1 MRARPPSR
9 PSSPSSA
16 YLEVL
21 HGGLLTTVQ
30 DAGRPGFMAAG
41 LAPGGAMDRFL
52 LACANRLVGN
62 PPGAAALEFTLDGP
76 VLAVHGD
83 VVMAVVA
90 YAAHW
95 YVGGPELPLPLWES
109 VLVRDGGVI
118 VVGAVTAGVRGYL
131 AVAGGIDVPGVLG
144 SRSTHLRAR
153 LGGLGG
159 RPLARGDRLPV
170 GPPPAPD
177 EALVGR
183 CIPPELR
190 PHQRSAPLRV
200 MLGPEAD
207 RFTRR
212 GLRTFFSAAYRA
224 TPLSDR
230 MGLRL
235 QGPPVEA
242 ASGYDLLSEPL
253 AEGTVQ
259 ITSDGQPVVL
269 LAERQTTGG
278 YLRIATIIRAD
289 LDAAGQVRPGQMVR
303 FLPVTEE
310 QARAAWQLRRRRMEA
325 IEAALAASTAAR
337 DAAGDAAGDAARDA
351 GRGPG
356 PRRFLVSTAGRV
368 YYVEQEGAGGA

>member
-1 MRARPPSR
+1 MKAR
-9 PSSPSSA
+9 SP

-30 DAGRPGFMAAG
+30 DAGRSGFMATG
-41 LAPGGAMDRFL
+41 LSPGGAMDRFL

-76 VLAVHGD
+76 ALAVHGD

-90 YAAHW
+90 YAAQW

-109 VLVRDGGVI
+109 VLVRDGSVV

-131 AVAGGIDVPGVLG
+131 AVAGGIDVPEVLG
-144 SRSTHLRAR
+144 SRSTHVRAR

-159 RPLARGDRLPV
+159 RPLAGGDRLPV
-170 GPPPAPD
+170 GPLPAPH

-183 CIPPELR
+183 RIPAELR
-190 PHQRSAPLRV
+190 PHRLCAPIRV
-200 MLGPEAD
+200 LPGPD
-207 RFTRR
+207 DDQFTWR
-212 GLRTFFSAAYRA
+212 GLRTFFNAAYRA
-224 TPLSDR
+224 TSLSDR

-242 ASGYDLLSEPL
+242 RSGYDILSEPL
-253 AEGTVQ
+253 PGGAVQ
-259 ITSDGQPVVL
+259 ITSDGQPIVL

-278 YLRIATIIRAD
+278 YLRIATVIRAD
-289 LDAAGQVRPGQMVR
+289 LDAAGQVRPGETVR

-310 QARAAWQLRRRRMEA
+310 QARAAWQQRRRRMEA
-325 IEAALAASTAAR
+325 IEAALAAGG
-337 DAAGDAAGDAARDA
+337 AGEEVSSL
-351 GRGPG
+351 
-356 PRRFLVSTAGRV
+356 RFLVSSGGRV
-368 YYVEQEGAGGA
+368 YYVEQEGPGGQ

>member
-1 MRARPPSR
+1 MRAA
-9 PSSPSSA
+9 SA
-16 YLEVL
+16 YLEVV
-21 HGGLLTTVQ
+21 HEGLLTTVQ

-41 LAPGGAMDRFL
+41 LSPAGALDRFL

-76 VLAVHGD
+76 ALAVHGD

-90 YAAHW
+90 YAAEW

-109 VLVRDGGVI
+109 VLVRDGSVI

-159 RPLARGDRLPV
+159 RALVRGDRLPV
-170 GPPPAPD
+170 GPPPAPC

-183 CIPPELR
+183 RIPPELR
-190 PHQRSAPLRV
+190 PHRRSAPIRV
-200 MLGPEAD
+200 LAGPDAD

-212 GLRTFFSAAYRA
+212 GLRTFFSSAYRA

-242 ASGYDLLSEPL
+242 ASGYDILSEPL

-259 ITSDGQPVVL
+259 VTRDGQPIVL

-278 YLRIATIIRAD
+278 YLRIATVIRAD
-289 LDAAGQVRPGQMVR
+289 LDAAGQVRPGQAVR

-310 QARAAWQLRRRRMEA
+310 QAREAWRERRRRMEA
-325 IEAALAASTAAR
+325 VEAALAGGDGMRR
-337 DAAGDAAGDAARDA
+337 DGGL
-351 GRGPG
+351 
-356 PRRFLVSTAGRV
+356 RFLVSTAGQV
-368 YYVEQEGAGGA
+368 YYVEQEGAGRT